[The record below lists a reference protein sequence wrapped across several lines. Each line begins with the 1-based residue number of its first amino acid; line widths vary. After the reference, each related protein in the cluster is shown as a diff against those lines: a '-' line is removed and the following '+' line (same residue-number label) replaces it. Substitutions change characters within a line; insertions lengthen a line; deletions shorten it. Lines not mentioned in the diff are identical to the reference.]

1 MNFELL
7 REDLNELKDNF
18 NYELISMTETINNI
32 LFITKCVGEESLSM
46 TCYDILD
53 GLKILESR
61 LNDFDL
67 EVDAEWT
74 EKNY

>member
-46 TCYDILD
+46 KCYDILD

-67 EVDAEWT
+67 EVDAE
-74 EKNY
+74 

>member
-46 TCYDILD
+46 TCYDI
-53 GLKILESR
+53 
-61 LNDFDL
+61 
-67 EVDAEWT
+67 
-74 EKNY
+74 

>member
-67 EVDAEWT
+67 EVDAE
-74 EKNY
+74 